1 MAQPR
6 RPRCMPLP
14 ALGLALALA
23 ALGGAQEH
31 ASGVPGNA
39 EDQALDAAEKIC
51 ASELDAFAAC
61 MEQEIEGQRAE
72 HPSDAMQRCE
82 DVHRI
87 QATCVSNAAA
97 AALELLQR
105 GSTVNIQQA
114 QRQGHE
120 DQTPPPRPP
129 PPRQPPPPQEEEEE
143 ENKRR
148 GLLVTYAPPP
158 TCP

>member
-1 MAQPR
+1 
-6 RPRCMPLP
+6 MPLP

-31 ASGVPGNA
+31 AAWVPGNA

-61 MEQEIEGQRAE
+61 MEQKIEGQRAE

-87 QATCVSNAAA
+87 QGLSA
-97 AALELLQR
+97 
-105 GSTVNIQQA
+105 
-114 QRQGHE
+114 
-120 DQTPPPRPP
+120 RPSRAHSRVP
-129 PPRQPPPPQEEEEE
+129 
-143 ENKRR
+143 
-148 GLLVTYAPPP
+148 APPSQSDAP
-158 TCP
+158 S

>member
-23 ALGGAQEH
+23 ALGGAQKH
-31 ASGVPGNA
+31 AAWVPGNA

-87 QATCVSNAAA
+87 QGLSARVRPVHAPAS
-97 AALELLQR
+97 R
-105 GSTVNIQQA
+105 
-114 QRQGHE
+114 R
-120 DQTPPPRPP
+120 PPRNRM
-129 PPRQPPPPQEEEEE
+129 RQPS
-143 ENKRR
+143 RR
-148 GLLVTYAPPP
+148 
-158 TCP
+158 